1 MTCCRFIIGY
11 HDGSDIMPKQTFIN
25 LPENKKEKIM
35 EAARK
40 EFSRVSFYEASIS
53 NIIKEAG
60 ISRGSFYQYFED
72 KEDAF
77 FFTMK
82 DFSNIY
88 EAKFEDFLKN
98 TEGDVIQAFILLY
111 EFLLEFF
118 QSDQNRGFF
127 KNAFLNM
134 SHRMEQT
141 MAKGM
146 NSYIP
151 CKNADDKQNQ
161 VERGKNKEN
170 KNKEFQRIIDLVD
183 VSKLNIKTNEDIFT
197 VFRILVTLTM
207 SNIVESFAKQLSFE
221 ESVELYK
228 KQIDLI
234 KNGVYKD
241 TQNTIT
247 N

>member
-1 MTCCRFIIGY
+1 
-11 HDGSDIMPKQTFIN
+11 MPKQTFFN
-25 LPENKKEKIM
+25 LPEDKKEKIM
-35 EAARK
+35 EAARN

-53 NIIKEAG
+53 NIVKEAG

-82 DFSNIY
+82 DFRNIY
-88 EAKFEDFLKN
+88 NAKFKDFLKN
-98 TEGDVIQAFILLY
+98 TEGDLIQAFILIY

-118 QSDQNRGFF
+118 QGDDNRSFF

-134 SHRMEQT
+134 SYRMEQT
-141 MAKGM
+141 MTKGM
-146 NSYIP
+146 NSCIP

-161 VERGKNKEN
+161 VEQGK
-170 KNKEFQRIIDLVD
+170 RIIDLVD
-183 VSKLNIKTNEDIFT
+183 VSKLNIKTDKDIFT
-197 VFRILVTLTM
+197 VFRILVSLTM

-221 ESVELYK
+221 ESLELYK
-228 KQIDLI
+228 KQINLI
-234 KNGVYKD
+234 KNGVCKD
-241 TQNTIT
+241 TQNTVT